1 MNGYA
6 QTVSIT
12 KTRNECVVTD
22 NSKLPVTDLLRMLLN
37 GGEMRNGE
45 GGMVYGK

>member
-12 KTRNECVVTD
+12 KTRNECIVTD

-37 GGEMRNGE
+37 DEIRNDE

>member
-1 MNGYA
+1 MKGYA

-12 KTRNECVVTD
+12 KTRNECIVTE
-22 NSKLPVTDLLRMLLN
+22 NSKLPVTDLLRMLIN
-37 GGEMRNGE
+37 GGMRNGE

>member
-1 MNGYA
+1 MKGYA

-12 KTRNECVVTD
+12 KTRNECIVTD
-22 NSKLPVTDLLRMLLN
+22 NSKLPVTNLLRMLIN
-37 GGEMRNGE
+37 CGMRNGE